1 MNRRDWLFSYQFGAI
16 LQCDSGF
23 NQCISSHSPQTDLI
37 RLDDGVVDDVAPQVG
52 EDEGA
57 GDQEVED
64 SYLYFTNSEG
74 EAEHIE
80 TGNI

>member
-1 MNRRDWLFSYQFGAI
+1 MINKAKLLIKNFQSEWS
-16 LQCDSGF
+16 
-23 NQCISSHSPQTDLI
+23 TDLI
-37 RLDDGVVDDVAPQVG
+37 FFDKHAVDDIAPEVG

-57 GDQEVED
+57 GDQKVED